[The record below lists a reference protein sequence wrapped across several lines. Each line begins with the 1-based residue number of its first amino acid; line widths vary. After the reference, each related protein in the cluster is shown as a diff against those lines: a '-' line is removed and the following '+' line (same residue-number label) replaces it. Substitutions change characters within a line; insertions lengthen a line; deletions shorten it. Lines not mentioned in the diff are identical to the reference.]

1 MTGIGNYQK
10 STILVDVLQRQ
21 LLACENK
28 CEYLVNIC
36 EVLRVEE
43 NQNLREVANSI
54 LKQLGK

>member
-1 MTGIGNYQK
+1 M
-10 STILVDVLQRQ
+10 DVLERQ
-21 LLACENK
+21 LLAHTNK

>member
-1 MTGIGNYQK
+1 M
-10 STILVDVLQRQ
+10 DVLERQ
-21 LLACENK
+21 LLAHTNK

-36 EVLRVEE
+36 EVLRAEE